1 MATIVEII
9 YRDYLWPHKRKIL
22 IFFLLLLFILVSVFA
37 YKKYAQD
44 KMKKKPYHDV
54 ANANHNQEQVQILF
68 FSTEWCPYCKKAQPE
83 WDKFT
88 QKNSIVN
95 NYKLVCTKMDCTNG
109 DDADVKTNI
118 QKYDIQHYPTVK
130 MLFKGDI
137 IDFDSK
143 ITEESLTKFVNS
155 ILNE

>member
-22 IFFLLLLFILVSVFA
+22 VFFLVLLFILVSIFA

-44 KMKKKPYHDV
+44 KMKKPEDDI
-54 ANANHNQEQVQILF
+54 ANANRNKNQAQILF

-83 WDKFT
+83 WDKFSK
-88 QKNSIVN
+88 KNKDIVCS
-95 NYKLVCTKMDCTNG
+95 KIDCTDGAN
-109 DDADVKTNI
+109 ADVITYI

-130 MLFKGDI
+130 MLYKGDV
-137 IDFDSK
+137 IDFDAK
-143 ITEESLTKFVNS
+143 ITEDSLTKFVDT
-155 ILNE
+155 IVE

>member
-1 MATIVEII
+1 
-9 YRDYLWPHKRKIL
+9 
-22 IFFLLLLFILVSVFA
+22 LLFILVSIFA

-54 ANANHNQEQVQILF
+54 ANANHNPQQVQILF

-88 QKNSIVN
+88 KKTDVVN
-95 NYKLVCTKMDCTNG
+95 NYKLICTKMDCTNG
-109 DDADVKTNI
+109 DDPDVKTNI

-143 ITEESLTKFVNS
+143 ITEETLTKFVNS